1 MHSAFS
7 IHLRPLTSRDDH
19 LDPAMKKVKRASI
32 ATISSAEFTAR
43 RDRVLRALAR
53 DGNAIGLV
61 LAGDADASLSHAWRP
76 NPNFEYL
83 TGITDE
89 PGAMLLLDPNH
100 PVIARRTQLF
110 LRPLNPE
117 LERWD
122 GLRESV
128 GAQLKDRYGIATIMR
143 TTALARFLLESAKR
157 AKRFACLHPLAAH
170 NAPNSPDLTIFKE
183 SASRIPSATISDLSH
198 ILPALRAVKST
209 AEVACVQHAADI
221 TAIGFQAALATAKP
235 GKTEFNVQEAVE
247 HAYKSAGAR
256 ETAYRTIAGT
266 GFNATVLHYHANSRA
281 IQAGELLVLDS
292 GASFGG
298 YAADVTR
305 TFAVSGTFT
314 PRQKLVYDTVLKAQL
329 ASIRACRPG
338 ATMSQVDAAARKVI
352 TAAGFADNF
361 IHGIGHHL
369 GLEVHDADPGSALE
383 PGMIVTIEPGIY
395 IQEESLGVRIEDDIL
410 ITRGGA
416 KVLTSAIP
424 K

>member
-1 MHSAFS
+1 MTR
-7 IHLRPLTSRDDH
+7 LVTP
-19 LDPAMKKVKRASI
+19 SI
-32 ATISSAEFTAR
+32 AKSEFVAR
-43 RDRVLRALAR
+43 RERVLRSLAR

-61 LAGDADASLSHAWRP
+61 LAGDTDASISSPWRP

-89 PGAMLLLDPNH
+89 PGSILLFDPSH
-100 PVIARRTQLF
+100 PTKARRVQLF

-122 GLRESV
+122 GFREPIS
-128 GAQLKDRYGIATIMR
+128 AALKLRYGIETILR
-143 TTALARFLLESAKR
+143 TNSFSQFLLHSAKR
-157 AKRFACLHPLAAH
+157 AKRFACLHPFALHDAPISADLAIIRESTARI
-170 NAPNSPDLTIFKE
+170 PGSSIGDLTQLLPSMRSIK
-183 SASRIPSATISDLSH
+183 SAAETACIQ
-198 ILPALRAVKST
+198 RAS
-209 AEVACVQHAADI
+209 DI
-221 TAIGFQAALATAKP
+221 TALGFAAAVQAAKP
-235 GKTEFNVQEAVE
+235 GRTEFDVQEAVE

-256 ETAYRTIAGT
+256 STAYDTIAGT
-266 GFNATVLHYHANSRA
+266 GFNATVLHYHANSKP

-292 GASFGG
+292 GANFAG

-305 TFAVSGTFT
+305 TFAVSGRFT

-338 ATMSQVDAAARKVI
+338 AKMSAVDAAARKVI
-352 TAAGFADNF
+352 VAAGFGDNF

-369 GLEVHDADPGSALE
+369 GLEVHDADPGTALE
-383 PGMIVTIEPGIY
+383 PGMVITIEPGIY

-410 ITRGGA
+410 ITNGA
-416 KVLTSAIP
+416 PKVLTAAIP